1 MIYLSFLLFLFP
13 DIASRTICQEH
24 DGDDDPHDEHCKQV
38 KPQGLDVPVANHFLT
53 AIERCSA

>member
-38 KPQGLDVPVANHFLT
+38 KPQGPSLSGYSALDNLSGA
-53 AIERCSA
+53 